1 MIGRVSSTRLA
12 TVTVIKWQHVANSK
26 YWLQFHCIIFN
37 IKTHFRVA
45 HHLFQK
51 KKRKL
56 VGCLWRVYSCEFRP
70 ILDFSQFNCRSL
82 QIYDG
87 RKRQFL
93 RCSLQKLKKTSP
105 IRNTMFYEIVGRN
118 YDNITI
124 TMDIFLL
131 QIRSWNISEI

>member
-12 TVTVIKWQHVANSK
+12 TVTVIKCQHVAVDEPLILITISLH
-26 YWLQFHCIIFN
+26 Y
-37 IKTHFRVA
+37 
-45 HHLFQK
+45 FQYQNTFPCGSSFVSE

-70 ILDFSQFNCRSL
+70 LLDFSQFNCRSL

-105 IRNTMFYEIVGRN
+105 IRNTMFYEIFGRN

-131 QIRSWNISEI
+131 QIRS